1 MPDGEANATGNAENG
16 NSPARIG
23 AAAVSNTSIDT
34 SERNCVLEGQAPAQM
49 AQVAQTAH
57 VDQMQ
62 GTATAA
68 APTTSPTNEIM
79 KGTDHAAA
87 AAAAQNTNKEDDDTF
102 DLALDEEDM
111 MEIEMIAEED
121 QKKEA
126 AQGKGSASNSA
137 AGGGT
142 SAATTANVGK
152 EEAAVDTAGNDAK
165 GEKKRTEESE
175 ASSKVAS
182 EPEPAN
188 KAASSSAGDG
198 STRSPS
204 MSGSKKDGN
213 DDSNQK
219 RESAGSAAS
228 KEIEVLDPALNYQQ
242 VRVLKSV
249 SEGDCVMGVSRH
261 MLSKVCDLGGG
272 VIKSEKFGTGYFYR
286 YHNQMYADAAA
297 APPAVAPKENTGSNV
312 GTSEPMQ
319 KTAVAKQ
326 PHLSAAVLKRHN
338 DSHQKQQEQQQQQQQ
353 PEKKTGKQ
361 TEPAVASTQ
370 FYGGTFPYY
379 SSVSGPPP
387 PGAIGYLNASIL
399 RATTAAAAAPR
410 QAQPSVRRP
419 SASTSTA
426 ASTARMVTYSAY
438 PPTKFPSVEE
448 IEASI
453 PADASSIFHIMD
465 RRINFDNYTKD
476 ASFYSLLRGWVQDD
490 PYRCNPLMNGQL
502 FMGGDWAQVDGGHTS
517 SVERPKKRGRVN
529 DESVDVLALLQK
541 QQGNTEQPTLLELR
555 SEHVARAKKIHAEAR
570 KLDQLKMANAR
581 ESLGGRYGITL

>member
-1 MPDGEANATGNAENG
+1 
-16 NSPARIG
+16 
-23 AAAVSNTSIDT
+23 
-34 SERNCVLEGQAPAQM
+34 
-49 AQVAQTAH
+49 
-57 VDQMQ
+57 
-62 GTATAA
+62 
-68 APTTSPTNEIM
+68 
-79 KGTDHAAA
+79 
-87 AAAAQNTNKEDDDTF
+87 
-102 DLALDEEDM
+102 
-111 MEIEMIAEED
+111 
-121 QKKEA
+121 
-126 AQGKGSASNSA
+126 
-137 AGGGT
+137 
-142 SAATTANVGK
+142 
-152 EEAAVDTAGNDAK
+152 
-165 GEKKRTEESE
+165 
-175 ASSKVAS
+175 
-182 EPEPAN
+182 
-188 KAASSSAGDG
+188 
-198 STRSPS
+198 
-204 MSGSKKDGN
+204 
-213 DDSNQK
+213 
-219 RESAGSAAS
+219 
-228 KEIEVLDPALNYQQ
+228 
-242 VRVLKSV
+242 
-249 SEGDCVMGVSRH
+249 
-261 MLSKVCDLGGG
+261 
-272 VIKSEKFGTGYFYR
+272 
-286 YHNQMYADAAA
+286 MYADAAA

-312 GTSEPMQ
+312 GTSEPLQ

-326 PHLSAAVLKRHN
+326 PHLYAAVLKRHN
-338 DSHQKQQEQQQQQQQ
+338 DSHQKQQEQQQQQQ

-410 QAQPSVRRP
+410 QAQPSIRRP

-438 PPTKFPSVEE
+438 PPTNFPSVEE

-502 FMGGDWAQVDGGHTS
+502 LTGGDWAQVDGGHTS
-517 SVERPKKRGRVN
+517 SVERPKKRRRVN

-555 SEHVARAKKIHAEAR
+555 SEHVARAKKIHEEAR

>member
-1 MPDGEANATGNAENG
+1 MLDGEASATGNAEGAAGGDLPAEANG
-16 NSPARIG
+16 NST
-23 AAAVSNTSIDT
+23 AAASNT
-34 SERNCVLEGQAPAQM
+34 SERNYVLEGQAPVQMTQM
-49 AQVAQTAH
+49 AQVDQT
-57 VDQMQ
+57 Q

-68 APTTSPTNEIM
+68 APTTSPTNGIM
-79 KGTDHAAA
+79 KGADHAAA
-87 AAAAQNTNKEDDDTF
+87 PAPTANKEDGDTAN
-102 DLALDEEDM
+102 LELYEENM
-111 MEIEMIAEED
+111 MEIERVAEED

-126 AQGKGSASNSA
+126 APGKGSASNSA
-137 AGGGT
+137 AAGT
-142 SAATTANVGK
+142 SAATTANVGG
-152 EEAAVDTAGNDAK
+152 EPAVETTANDAK
-165 GEKKRTEESE
+165 GEKKGTEENE
-175 ASSKVAS
+175 ASIKAAS

-188 KAASSSAGDG
+188 KAASSSAGDD
-198 STRSPS
+198 STRSTS
-204 MSGSKKDGN
+204 SSKKDGN

-219 RESAGSAAS
+219 RESADSAAF
-228 KEIEVLDPALNYQQ
+228 KEIE
-242 VRVLKSV
+242 
-249 SEGDCVMGVSRH
+249 
-261 MLSKVCDLGGG
+261 
-272 VIKSEKFGTGYFYR
+272 
-286 YHNQMYADAAA
+286 
-297 APPAVAPKENTGSNV
+297 
-312 GTSEPMQ
+312 
-319 KTAVAKQ
+319 VAKQ

-338 DSHQKQQEQQQQQQQ
+338 DSHQKQEQQQ

-361 TEPAVASTQ
+361 IEPAVASTQ

-387 PGAIGYLNASIL
+387 PSAIGYLNASIL

-419 SASTSTA
+419 SAPTSTN

-502 FMGGDWAQVDGGHTS
+502 LTGGDCVPVDDGHTR
-517 SVERPKKRGRVN
+517 SVERPTKRRRVN
-529 DESVDVLALLQK
+529 DEPPVDVLALLQK
-541 QQGNTEQPTLLELR
+541 QQGNTEQPSLLDLR

-570 KLDQLKMANAR
+570 KLDQLKMASAR
-581 ESLGGRYGITL
+581 ESLAGRYGITL